1 MRLKPLDILIAIAAV
16 GVIVLTAV
24 VAYGPGGGQVSAVL
38 TGKGGEWVY
47 PLSVDREI
55 RVAGPLGDTIVEIQ
69 NGAVRI
75 KDSPCPNKTCIAA
88 GSIERTGQWLA
99 CLPNRVMIRIEGRR
113 ADVGV
118 DASAY

>member
-1 MRLKPLDILIAIAAV
+1 MRLKPLDIVIAIAAV
-16 GVIVLTAV
+16 GVIAFTAV
-24 VAYGPGGGQVSAVL
+24 VAYGPGGGQASAVL

-47 PLSVDREI
+47 PLSVDRVI

-69 NGAVRI
+69 NGAIRI

-99 CLPNRVMIRIEGRR
+99 CLPNQVMVRIEGRR
-113 ADVGV
+113 ADAGV